1 MGRAAN
7 TSLHGRAEQ
16 AALNERFSCALRAHV
31 SDASPMCHDLP
42 PPTVVPPSDTH
53 IRMDFVHK
61 ILEGKIVRHLHILWR
76 RYSLK
81 DDCQD
86 FEGQKLAERIYT
98 LALAAI
104 TVRSGPKI

>member
-1 MGRAAN
+1 MSASRPRVRRVAAVPR
-7 TSLHGRAEQ
+7 L
-16 AALNERFSCALRAHV
+16 
-31 SDASPMCHDLP
+31 ASSHL
-42 PPTVVPPSDTH
+42 PPSDTH
-53 IRMDFVHK
+53 IRMDSVHK
-61 ILEGKIVRHLHILWR
+61 ILEGKIVRLLHTLWG

-104 TVRSGPKI
+104 AVRSGPKI